1 MSSILSKDILEEI
14 RRRNDIVEVVSSYF
28 NLKRAG
34 SSYKAL
40 CPFHK
45 EKTPSFNVCPRRQ
58 IFHCFGCGEG
68 GDVFRFV
75 MKMEGVN
82 FVTAVKMLAQRVGI
96 SLKDVEL
103 EQSSGEKT
111 LLLQLHAE
119 LAEFYHSLLKKDAT
133 ALQYLKKR
141 NIPDTIVEQ
150 FMIGY
155 APPAWDTVLRWATQ
169 KRKYSIKLL
178 ESAGLIIQKEARTDT
193 DKTERFYDRFRN
205 RIMFPVWDQQGR
217 VIAFSGRT
225 LEEGTDVAKYVN
237 SPETILYQKGRVLYA
252 LHLARRHILD
262 QKEAIICEGQI
273 DVIRCHQAGFC
284 TAVAP
289 QGTAFTSEHARILQ
303 RYTDAVCLVF
313 DPDKAGENAAVRTA
327 CIMLEAGIAV
337 RVATLP
343 KGEDPDEFIQK
354 RGADAFRAVLNDA
367 GSIVRYMVDVLSAR
381 ENINTQA
388 GLTRVVK
395 SILEVISYSSNP
407 VQRTSLV
414 NETAYLLNLPPDM
427 LQQELSKIKR
437 TGINVLDEI
446 GVQNAGSTQTGSVPG
461 EELALCEHLVHA
473 EEQGEVIELVRNFLP
488 LRLFSSQTCK
498 NFASAW
504 ITAYTTGQNVQDII
518 REQDDEEGSL
528 QKFAAKIQLSPV
540 KVTGEEFSSIDAVK
554 DLILRIWRRWLLEKR
569 REISRAGDR
578 NTPDQQWAQL
588 TADIK
593 TLNTWNDGV
602 HTIEIYLTR
611 EKMQ

>member
-1 MSSILSKDILEEI
+1 
-14 RRRNDIVEVVSSYF
+14 
-28 NLKRAG
+28 
-34 SSYKAL
+34 
-40 CPFHK
+40 
-45 EKTPSFNVCPRRQ
+45 
-58 IFHCFGCGEG
+58 
-68 GDVFRFV
+68 
-75 MKMEGVN
+75 
-82 FVTAVKMLAQRVGI
+82 
-96 SLKDVEL
+96 
-103 EQSSGEKT
+103 
-111 LLLQLHAE
+111 
-119 LAEFYHSLLKKDAT
+119 
-133 ALQYLKKR
+133 
-141 NIPDTIVEQ
+141 
-150 FMIGY
+150 
-155 APPAWDTVLRWATQ
+155 
-169 KRKYSIKLL
+169 
-178 ESAGLIIQKEARTDT
+178 
-193 DKTERFYDRFRN
+193 
-205 RIMFPVWDQQGR
+205 
-217 VIAFSGRT
+217 
-225 LEEGTDVAKYVN
+225 
-237 SPETILYQKGRVLYA
+237 
-252 LHLARRHILD
+252 
-262 QKEAIICEGQI
+262 
-273 DVIRCHQAGFC
+273 
-284 TAVAP
+284 
-289 QGTAFTSEHARILQ
+289 
-303 RYTDAVCLVF
+303 
-313 DPDKAGENAAVRTA
+313 
-327 CIMLEAGIAV
+327 
-337 RVATLP
+337 
-343 KGEDPDEFIQK
+343 
-354 RGADAFRAVLNDA
+354 VLNDA
-367 GSIVRYMVDVLSAR
+367 GSIVRYIVDVLSAR